1 MTFAL
6 VSPAFHDRSPLPA
19 KFTCDGADVS
29 PPLGVLDPPP
39 KALSLALICDD
50 PDAPGG
56 TFVHWVLYN
65 LPPDT
70 RSIPEGVPAFEI
82 LADLGR
88 ARQGTNHYR
97 QLGYGGPCPPPGAQ
111 HHYEFKL
118 YALDV
123 LLTLKG
129 GPTKSDV
136 ERAMEGHVLATSR
149 LVGVYQRKRKE

>member
-1 MTFAL
+1 MPFAL
-6 VSPAFHDRSPLPA
+6 VSPAFHDRSPIPA
-19 KFTCDGADVS
+19 RFTCDGADVS

-39 KALSLALICDD
+39 EALSLVLICDD

-70 RSIPEGVPAFEI
+70 RSLPEGVPAFEI
-82 LADLGR
+82 LRELGG
-88 ARQGTNHYR
+88 ARQGKSDFHR
-97 QLGYGGPCPPPGAQ
+97 IGYGGPCPPPGTP
-111 HHYEFKL
+111 HHYEFRL

-129 GPTKSDV
+129 GPAKADV
-136 ERAMEGHVLATSR
+136 ERAMEGHVLAMSR
-149 LVGVYQRKRKE
+149 LVGVYQRGKH

>member
-1 MTFAL
+1 VTFAL
-6 VSPAFHDRSPLPA
+6 ASPAFHDRSTIPE

-29 PPLGVLDPPP
+29 PPLAVLDPPA
-39 KALSLALICDD
+39 KTLSLALICDD

-70 RSIPEGVPAFEI
+70 RAIPEGVPAFEI

-88 ARQGTNHYR
+88 ARQGKNHYR
-97 QLGYGGPCPPPGAQ
+97 TIGYGGPCPPPGAP
-111 HHYEFKL
+111 HHYEFRL

-123 LLTLKG
+123 LLPLKG
-129 GPTKSDV
+129 GPTREDV
-136 ERAMEGHVLATSR
+136 ERAMEGHVLGMSR
-149 LVGVYQRKRKE
+149 LVAMYQRGKR

>member
-1 MTFAL
+1 MPFAL

-88 ARQGTNHYR
+88 ARQGKSDFGR
-97 QLGYGGPCPPPGAQ
+97 VGYGGPCPPPGAP
-111 HHYEFKL
+111 HHYQFKL

-123 LLTLKG
+123 LLPLKG
-129 GPTKSDV
+129 GPSKADV

-149 LVGVYQRKRKE
+149 LVGVYERGQR

>member
-1 MTFAL
+1 MPFAL
-6 VSPAFHDRSPLPA
+6 ISPAFHDRSSIPA

-39 KALSLALICDD
+39 EALSLVLICDD
-50 PDAPGG
+50 PDAPGS

-70 RSIPEGVPAFEI
+70 RSLPEGVPAFEI
-82 LADLGR
+82 LRELGG
-88 ARQGTNHYR
+88 ARQGKSDFHR
-97 QLGYGGPCPPPGAQ
+97 IGYGGPCPPLGTP
-111 HHYEFKL
+111 HHYEFRL

-129 GPTKSDV
+129 GPAKADV

-149 LVGVYQRKRKE
+149 LVGVYQRGKR

>member
-1 MTFAL
+1 MPFAL
-6 VSPAFHDRSPLPA
+6 VSPAFHDRSPIPA

-39 KALSLALICDD
+39 STLSLALICDD

-88 ARQGTNHYR
+88 ARQGKSDFGR
-97 QLGYGGPCPPPGAQ
+97 IGYGGPCPPPGAP
-111 HHYEFKL
+111 HRYEFRL
-118 YALDV
+118 SALDV
-123 LLTLKG
+123 LLPLKG
-129 GPTKSDV
+129 GPSKADV

-149 LVGVYQRKRKE
+149 LVGVYQRGKR

>member
-1 MTFAL
+1 MPFAL

-88 ARQGTNHYR
+88 ARQGKSDFGR
-97 QLGYGGPCPPPGAQ
+97 VGYGGPCPPPGAP
-111 HHYEFKL
+111 HHYQFKL

-123 LLTLKG
+123 LLPLKG
-129 GPTKSDV
+129 GPSKADV
-136 ERAMEGHVLATSR
+136 ERAMDGHMLATSR
-149 LVGVYQRKRKE
+149 LVGVYERGQR

>member
-88 ARQGTNHYR
+88 ARQGKSDFGR
-97 QLGYGGPCPPPGAQ
+97 IGYGGPCPPPGAA
-111 HHYEFKL
+111 HRYEFRL
-118 YALDV
+118 SALDV
-123 LLTLKG
+123 LLPLKG
-129 GPTKSDV
+129 GPIKADV

-149 LVGVYQRKRKE
+149 LVGVYQRKR

>member
-6 VSPAFHDRSPLPA
+6 VSPSFHDRSPLPA
-19 KFTCDGADVS
+19 KFTCDGANVS

-50 PDAPGG
+50 PDAVGG
-56 TFVHWVLYN
+56 RFVHWVLYN

-70 RSIPEGVPAFEI
+70 RSLPEGMPAFEI
-82 LADLGR
+82 LRELGG
-88 ARQGTNHYR
+88 ARQGKNDFQR
-97 QLGYGGPCPPPGAQ
+97 LGYGGPCPPPGTP
-111 HHYEFKL
+111 HRYEFQL

-129 GPTKSDV
+129 GPTKGDV

-149 LVGVYQRKRKE
+149 LVGVYQRGKR

>member
-6 VSPAFHDRSPLPA
+6 VSPAFHDRSTIPA

-39 KALSLALICDD
+39 TALSLALICDD

-88 ARQGTNHYR
+88 ARQGKNDGR
-97 QLGYGGPCPPPGAQ
+97 SIGYGGPCPPPGKA
-111 HHYEFKL
+111 HRYEFRL

-123 LLTLKG
+123 LLPLKG
-129 GPTKSDV
+129 GPTKADV

-149 LVGVYQRKRKE
+149 LVGVYQRGKH

>member
-1 MTFAL
+1 MPFAL

-88 ARQGTNHYR
+88 ARQGKSDFGR
-97 QLGYGGPCPPPGAQ
+97 VGYGGPCPPPGAP
-111 HHYEFKL
+111 HHYQFKL

-123 LLTLKG
+123 LLPLKG
-129 GPTKSDV
+129 GPSKADV

-149 LVGVYQRKRKE
+149 LVGVYQRGQR